1 MHPTIFVKYASEN
14 SMDWNAVQR
23 DFASLGIHVKNT
35 GQKGNDCWKARVRD
49 PDDKKKDMTIVTG
62 WLVPKVKL
70 GLEADLAPTDNLE
83 LMGGS

>member
-35 GQKGNDCWKARVRD
+35 GQKGNDCWKARIRD

-62 WLVPKVKL
+62 WLVPKVGMNRCTKDFS
-70 GLEADLAPTDNLE
+70 GIAEW
-83 LMGGS
+83 GSK